1 MSVKDMIKKSVL
13 ESGVFDQYNISSIL
27 VALAAALA
35 LGILIFLVYRRFYTG
50 VIYSRTFA
58 VTLVGMTVLTCMVTL
73 AISTNVVISLGMV
86 GALSI
91 VRFRTAVKDP
101 MDLLYLFWAI
111 TTGITAGAGM
121 YVLALLAAAIMIFMI
136 ILFYSRQQRGKIYIA
151 VIHYS
156 GDEAGDE
163 VIRCFGKRKYFIKSK
178 TMRKEKTEMAVEIF
192 CKQTD
197 MDFMEKIRAI
207 EHVDDVTLISIMG
220 NIMAKKRVI
229 RCLII
234 ILTIVL
240 AAGVEMFW
248 LSRRKTIKQYKE
260 SQAAFG
266 NPLMGYVPSAWYN
279 EVSEDIS
286 LLYMDITWA
295 ELEPEEGVYNW
306 ASIDEENQI
315 SRWRK
320 EGKHLVLRFVCDI
333 PSDEEHMDI
342 PEWLY
347 EKSGEAGRWYDGED
361 GKGFAPDYNNPTIIS
376 CHRKA
381 VRAIGEHFG
390 QDGLISYVELGSL
403 GHWGEWHVNYS
414 EGIQRIPREAV
425 RDKYILPWTEAFPDA
440 MILMRRPFA
449 SAEKYGFGLY
459 NDMTGQRRPHRAGW
473 AGSIMVVN
481 MIRQVKRM

>member
-1 MSVKDMIKKSVL
+1 
-13 ESGVFDQYNISSIL
+13 
-27 VALAAALA
+27 
-35 LGILIFLVYRRFYTG
+35 
-50 VIYSRTFA
+50 
-58 VTLVGMTVLTCMVTL
+58 
-73 AISTNVVISLGMV
+73 
-86 GALSI
+86 
-91 VRFRTAVKDP
+91 
-101 MDLLYLFWAI
+101 
-111 TTGITAGAGM
+111 
-121 YVLALLAAAIMIFMI
+121 
-136 ILFYSRQQRGKIYIA
+136 
-151 VIHYS
+151 
-156 GDEAGDE
+156 
-163 VIRCFGKRKYFIKSK
+163 
-178 TMRKEKTEMAVEIF
+178 
-192 CKQTD
+192 
-197 MDFMEKIRAI
+197 
-207 EHVDDVTLISIMG
+207 
-220 NIMAKKRVI
+220 
-229 RCLII
+229 
-234 ILTIVL
+234 
-240 AAGVEMFW
+240 MFW

-320 EGKHLVLRFVCDI
+320 EGKHLVFRFVCDI

-347 EKSGEAGRWYDGED
+347 EKSGKAGKWYDGEY

-376 CHRKA
+376 CHEQAVKA
-381 VRAIGEHFG
+381 LGEHFG

-425 RDKYILPWTEAFPDA
+425 REKYILPWTKAFPDA

-459 NDMTGQRRPHRAGW
+459 NDMTGQPEATQSWFDWINNGGEYDQTGEKNVIVPMKDFW
-473 AGSIMVVN
+473 KTAPSGGEFTSSLSMEEMLDTNLSGTVE
-481 MIRQVKRM
+481 MIREAHTTFLGPKIPDENYVDGYKEVLKNMGYRLWISMAELKNTAKGSRLKLTWENSGVAPMYKEWPVYVYIEDESGKLVEKSRISIKISSLLPGEKATTLTALETERLNSLLEKGYRISVGIEDPMTELPCVRFAMEALYQEGKNYLW

>member
-1 MSVKDMIKKSVL
+1 
-13 ESGVFDQYNISSIL
+13 
-27 VALAAALA
+27 
-35 LGILIFLVYRRFYTG
+35 
-50 VIYSRTFA
+50 
-58 VTLVGMTVLTCMVTL
+58 
-73 AISTNVVISLGMV
+73 
-86 GALSI
+86 
-91 VRFRTAVKDP
+91 
-101 MDLLYLFWAI
+101 
-111 TTGITAGAGM
+111 
-121 YVLALLAAAIMIFMI
+121 
-136 ILFYSRQQRGKIYIA
+136 
-151 VIHYS
+151 
-156 GDEAGDE
+156 
-163 VIRCFGKRKYFIKSK
+163 
-178 TMRKEKTEMAVEIF
+178 
-192 CKQTD
+192 
-197 MDFMEKIRAI
+197 
-207 EHVDDVTLISIMG
+207 
-220 NIMAKKRVI
+220 
-229 RCLII
+229 
-234 ILTIVL
+234 
-240 AAGVEMFW
+240 MFW

-266 NPLMGYVPSAWYN
+266 NPLMGYAPSAWYN

-320 EGKHLVLRFVCDI
+320 EGKHLVFRFVCDI
-333 PSDEEHMDI
+333 PGEEAHMDI

-347 EKSGEAGRWYDGED
+347 EKSGKAGKWYDGEY
-361 GKGFAPDYNNPTIIS
+361 GKGFALDYNNPTIIS

-440 MILMRRPFA
+440 RILMRRPFA

-459 NDMTGQRRPHRAGW
+459 NDMTGQPEATQSWFDWINNGGEYDQTGEKNVIVPMKDFW
-473 AGSIMVVN
+473 KTAPSGGEFTSSLSMEEMLDTNLSGTVE
-481 MIRQVKRM
+481 MIREAHTTFLGPKIPDENYVDGYKEVLKNMGYRLWISMAELKNTAKGSRLKLTWENSGVAPMYKEWPVYVYIEDESGKLVEKSRISIKISSLLPGEKATTLTALETERLNSLLEKGYRLSVGIEDPMTELPCVRFAMEALYQEGKNYLW

>member
-1 MSVKDMIKKSVL
+1 
-13 ESGVFDQYNISSIL
+13 
-27 VALAAALA
+27 
-35 LGILIFLVYRRFYTG
+35 
-50 VIYSRTFA
+50 
-58 VTLVGMTVLTCMVTL
+58 
-73 AISTNVVISLGMV
+73 
-86 GALSI
+86 
-91 VRFRTAVKDP
+91 
-101 MDLLYLFWAI
+101 
-111 TTGITAGAGM
+111 
-121 YVLALLAAAIMIFMI
+121 
-136 ILFYSRQQRGKIYIA
+136 
-151 VIHYS
+151 
-156 GDEAGDE
+156 
-163 VIRCFGKRKYFIKSK
+163 
-178 TMRKEKTEMAVEIF
+178 
-192 CKQTD
+192 
-197 MDFMEKIRAI
+197 
-207 EHVDDVTLISIMG
+207 
-220 NIMAKKRVI
+220 
-229 RCLII
+229 
-234 ILTIVL
+234 
-240 AAGVEMFW
+240 MFW

-266 NPLMGYVPSAWYN
+266 NPLMGYAPSAWYN

-347 EKSGEAGRWYDGED
+347 EKSGKAGKWYDGEY

-376 CHRKA
+376 CHEQAVKA
-381 VRAIGEHFG
+381 LGEHFG

-440 MILMRRPFA
+440 RILMRRPFA

-459 NDMTGQRRPHRAGW
+459 NDMTGQPEATQSWFDWINNGGEYDQTGEKNVIVPMKDFW
-473 AGSIMVVN
+473 KTAPSGGEFTSSLSMEEMLDTNLSGTVE
-481 MIRQVKRM
+481 MIREAHTTFLGPKIPDENYVDGYKEVLKNMGYRLWISMAELKNTAKGSRLKLTWENSGVAPMYKEWPVYVYIEDESGKLVEKSRISIKISSLLPGEKATTLTALETERLNSLLEKGYRLSVGIEDPMTELPCVRFAMEALYQEGKNYLW

>member
-1 MSVKDMIKKSVL
+1 
-13 ESGVFDQYNISSIL
+13 
-27 VALAAALA
+27 
-35 LGILIFLVYRRFYTG
+35 
-50 VIYSRTFA
+50 
-58 VTLVGMTVLTCMVTL
+58 
-73 AISTNVVISLGMV
+73 
-86 GALSI
+86 
-91 VRFRTAVKDP
+91 
-101 MDLLYLFWAI
+101 
-111 TTGITAGAGM
+111 
-121 YVLALLAAAIMIFMI
+121 
-136 ILFYSRQQRGKIYIA
+136 
-151 VIHYS
+151 
-156 GDEAGDE
+156 
-163 VIRCFGKRKYFIKSK
+163 
-178 TMRKEKTEMAVEIF
+178 
-192 CKQTD
+192 
-197 MDFMEKIRAI
+197 
-207 EHVDDVTLISIMG
+207 
-220 NIMAKKRVI
+220 
-229 RCLII
+229 
-234 ILTIVL
+234 
-240 AAGVEMFW
+240 MFW

-347 EKSGEAGRWYDGED
+347 EKSGKAGKWYDGEY
-361 GKGFAPDYNNPTIIS
+361 GKGFAPDYNSPTIIS
-376 CHRKA
+376 CHKKA

-449 SAEKYGFGLY
+449 AAEKYGFGLY
-459 NDMTGQRRPHRAGW
+459 NDMTGQPEATQSWLGW
-473 AGSIMVVN
+473 INNGGEYDQTGEKNVIVPMKDFWKTAPSGGEFTSSLSMEEMLDTNLSGTVE
-481 MIRQVKRM
+481 MIREAHTTFLGPKIPDENYVDGYKEVLKNMGYRLWISMAELKNTAKGSRLKLTWENSGVAPMYKEWPVYVYLEDESGKLVEMSRISIKISSLLRGEKATTLTALETERLNSLLEKGYRLSVGIEDPMTELPCVRFAMETLYQEGKNYLW

>member
-1 MSVKDMIKKSVL
+1 
-13 ESGVFDQYNISSIL
+13 
-27 VALAAALA
+27 
-35 LGILIFLVYRRFYTG
+35 
-50 VIYSRTFA
+50 
-58 VTLVGMTVLTCMVTL
+58 
-73 AISTNVVISLGMV
+73 
-86 GALSI
+86 
-91 VRFRTAVKDP
+91 
-101 MDLLYLFWAI
+101 
-111 TTGITAGAGM
+111 
-121 YVLALLAAAIMIFMI
+121 
-136 ILFYSRQQRGKIYIA
+136 
-151 VIHYS
+151 
-156 GDEAGDE
+156 
-163 VIRCFGKRKYFIKSK
+163 
-178 TMRKEKTEMAVEIF
+178 
-192 CKQTD
+192 
-197 MDFMEKIRAI
+197 
-207 EHVDDVTLISIMG
+207 
-220 NIMAKKRVI
+220 
-229 RCLII
+229 
-234 ILTIVL
+234 
-240 AAGVEMFW
+240 MFW

-320 EGKHLVLRFVCDI
+320 EGKHLVFRFVCDI

-347 EKSGEAGRWYDGED
+347 EKSGKAGKWYDGEY

-376 CHRKA
+376 CHEQAVKA
-381 VRAIGEHFG
+381 LGEHFG

-449 SAEKYGFGLY
+449 AAEKYGFGLY
-459 NDMTGQRRPHRAGW
+459 NDMTGQPEATQSWFDWINNGGKYDQTGEKNVIVPMKDFW
-473 AGSIMVVN
+473 KTAPSGGEFTSSLSMEEMLDTNLSGTVE
-481 MIRQVKRM
+481 MIREAHTTFLGPKIPDENYVDGYKEVLKNMGYRLWISMAELKNTAKGSRLKLTWENSGVAPMYKEWPVYVYIEDESGKLVEKSRISIKISSLFPGEKATTLTALETERLNSLLEKGYRLSVGIEDPMTELPCVRFAMETLYQEGKNYLW

>member
-1 MSVKDMIKKSVL
+1 
-13 ESGVFDQYNISSIL
+13 
-27 VALAAALA
+27 
-35 LGILIFLVYRRFYTG
+35 
-50 VIYSRTFA
+50 
-58 VTLVGMTVLTCMVTL
+58 
-73 AISTNVVISLGMV
+73 
-86 GALSI
+86 
-91 VRFRTAVKDP
+91 
-101 MDLLYLFWAI
+101 
-111 TTGITAGAGM
+111 
-121 YVLALLAAAIMIFMI
+121 
-136 ILFYSRQQRGKIYIA
+136 
-151 VIHYS
+151 
-156 GDEAGDE
+156 
-163 VIRCFGKRKYFIKSK
+163 
-178 TMRKEKTEMAVEIF
+178 
-192 CKQTD
+192 
-197 MDFMEKIRAI
+197 
-207 EHVDDVTLISIMG
+207 
-220 NIMAKKRVI
+220 
-229 RCLII
+229 
-234 ILTIVL
+234 
-240 AAGVEMFW
+240 MFW

-266 NPLMGYVPSAWYN
+266 NPLMGYAPSAWYN

-320 EGKHLVLRFVCDI
+320 EGKHLVFRFVCDI
-333 PSDEEHMDI
+333 PGEEAHMDI

-347 EKSGEAGRWYDGED
+347 EKSGKAGKWYDGEY

-376 CHRKA
+376 CHEQAVKA
-381 VRAIGEHFG
+381 LGEHFG

-459 NDMTGQRRPHRAGW
+459 NDMTGQPEATQSWFDWINNGGEYDQTGEKNVIVPMKDFW
-473 AGSIMVVN
+473 KTAPSGGEFTSSLSMEEMLDTNLSGTVE
-481 MIRQVKRM
+481 MIREAHTTFLGPKIPDENYVDGYKEVLKNMGYRLWISMAELKNTAKGSRLKLTWENSGVAPMYKEWPVYVYIEDESGKLVEKSRISIKISSLLPGEKEVTLTALETERLNSLLEKGYRLSVGIEDPMTELPCVRFAMEALYQEGKNYLW

>member
-1 MSVKDMIKKSVL
+1 
-13 ESGVFDQYNISSIL
+13 
-27 VALAAALA
+27 
-35 LGILIFLVYRRFYTG
+35 
-50 VIYSRTFA
+50 
-58 VTLVGMTVLTCMVTL
+58 
-73 AISTNVVISLGMV
+73 
-86 GALSI
+86 
-91 VRFRTAVKDP
+91 
-101 MDLLYLFWAI
+101 
-111 TTGITAGAGM
+111 
-121 YVLALLAAAIMIFMI
+121 
-136 ILFYSRQQRGKIYIA
+136 
-151 VIHYS
+151 
-156 GDEAGDE
+156 
-163 VIRCFGKRKYFIKSK
+163 
-178 TMRKEKTEMAVEIF
+178 
-192 CKQTD
+192 
-197 MDFMEKIRAI
+197 
-207 EHVDDVTLISIMG
+207 
-220 NIMAKKRVI
+220 
-229 RCLII
+229 
-234 ILTIVL
+234 
-240 AAGVEMFW
+240 MFW

-376 CHRKA
+376 CHEQAVKA
-381 VRAIGEHFG
+381 LGEHFG

-459 NDMTGQRRPHRAGW
+459 NDMTGQPEATQSWLGW
-473 AGSIMVVN
+473 INNGGEYDQTGEKNVIVPMNDFWKTAPSGGEFTSSLSMEEMLDTNLSGTVEMLREAHTTFLGPKIPDENYVDGYKEVLKNMGYRLWISMAELKNTAKGSRLKLTWENSGVAPMYKEWPVYVYIEDESGKLVEKSRISIKISSLLPGEKEVTLTALETERLNSLLEKGYRLSVGIEDPMTEFPCVRFAMEALYQEGKN
-481 MIRQVKRM
+481 YLW

>member
-1 MSVKDMIKKSVL
+1 
-13 ESGVFDQYNISSIL
+13 
-27 VALAAALA
+27 
-35 LGILIFLVYRRFYTG
+35 
-50 VIYSRTFA
+50 
-58 VTLVGMTVLTCMVTL
+58 
-73 AISTNVVISLGMV
+73 
-86 GALSI
+86 
-91 VRFRTAVKDP
+91 
-101 MDLLYLFWAI
+101 
-111 TTGITAGAGM
+111 
-121 YVLALLAAAIMIFMI
+121 
-136 ILFYSRQQRGKIYIA
+136 
-151 VIHYS
+151 
-156 GDEAGDE
+156 
-163 VIRCFGKRKYFIKSK
+163 
-178 TMRKEKTEMAVEIF
+178 
-192 CKQTD
+192 
-197 MDFMEKIRAI
+197 
-207 EHVDDVTLISIMG
+207 
-220 NIMAKKRVI
+220 
-229 RCLII
+229 
-234 ILTIVL
+234 
-240 AAGVEMFW
+240 MFW

-266 NPLMGYVPSAWYN
+266 NPLMGYAPSAWYN

-347 EKSGEAGRWYDGED
+347 EKSGKAGKWYDGEY

-376 CHRKA
+376 CHEQAVKA
-381 VRAIGEHFG
+381 LGEHFG

-440 MILMRRPFA
+440 RILMRRPFA

-459 NDMTGQRRPHRAGW
+459 NDMTGQPEATQSWFDWINNGGEYDQTGEKNVIVPMNDFW
-473 AGSIMVVN
+473 KTAPSGGEFTSSLSMEEMLDTNLSGTVE
-481 MIRQVKRM
+481 MIREAHTTFLGPKIPDENYVDGYKEVLKNMGYRLWISMAELKNTAKGSRLKLTWENSGVAPMYKEWPVYVYIEDESGKLVEKSRISIKISSLLPGEKATTLTALETERLNSLLEKGYRLSVGIEDPMTELPCVRFAMEALYQEGKNYLW

>member
-1 MSVKDMIKKSVL
+1 
-13 ESGVFDQYNISSIL
+13 
-27 VALAAALA
+27 
-35 LGILIFLVYRRFYTG
+35 
-50 VIYSRTFA
+50 
-58 VTLVGMTVLTCMVTL
+58 
-73 AISTNVVISLGMV
+73 
-86 GALSI
+86 
-91 VRFRTAVKDP
+91 
-101 MDLLYLFWAI
+101 
-111 TTGITAGAGM
+111 
-121 YVLALLAAAIMIFMI
+121 
-136 ILFYSRQQRGKIYIA
+136 
-151 VIHYS
+151 
-156 GDEAGDE
+156 
-163 VIRCFGKRKYFIKSK
+163 
-178 TMRKEKTEMAVEIF
+178 
-192 CKQTD
+192 
-197 MDFMEKIRAI
+197 
-207 EHVDDVTLISIMG
+207 
-220 NIMAKKRVI
+220 
-229 RCLII
+229 
-234 ILTIVL
+234 
-240 AAGVEMFW
+240 MFW

-266 NPLMGYVPSAWYN
+266 NPLMGYAPSAWYN

-333 PSDEEHMDI
+333 PGEEAHMDI

-347 EKSGEAGRWYDGED
+347 EKSGKAGKWYDGEY

-376 CHRKA
+376 CHEQAVKA
-381 VRAIGEHFG
+381 LGEHFG

-440 MILMRRPFA
+440 RILMRRPFA

-459 NDMTGQRRPHRAGW
+459 NDMTGQPEATQSWFDWINNGGEYDQTGEKNVIVPMKNFW
-473 AGSIMVVN
+473 KTAPSGGEFTSSLSMEEMLDTNLSGTVE
-481 MIRQVKRM
+481 MIREAHTTFLGPKIPDENYVDGYKEVLKNMGYRLWISMAELKNTAKGSRLKLTWENSGVAPMYKEWPVYVYIEDESGKLVEKSRISIKISSLLPGEKATTLTALETERLNSLLEKGYRLSVGIEDPMTELPCVRFAMEALYQEGKNYLW

>member
-1 MSVKDMIKKSVL
+1 
-13 ESGVFDQYNISSIL
+13 
-27 VALAAALA
+27 
-35 LGILIFLVYRRFYTG
+35 
-50 VIYSRTFA
+50 
-58 VTLVGMTVLTCMVTL
+58 
-73 AISTNVVISLGMV
+73 
-86 GALSI
+86 
-91 VRFRTAVKDP
+91 
-101 MDLLYLFWAI
+101 
-111 TTGITAGAGM
+111 
-121 YVLALLAAAIMIFMI
+121 
-136 ILFYSRQQRGKIYIA
+136 
-151 VIHYS
+151 
-156 GDEAGDE
+156 
-163 VIRCFGKRKYFIKSK
+163 
-178 TMRKEKTEMAVEIF
+178 
-192 CKQTD
+192 
-197 MDFMEKIRAI
+197 
-207 EHVDDVTLISIMG
+207 
-220 NIMAKKRVI
+220 
-229 RCLII
+229 
-234 ILTIVL
+234 
-240 AAGVEMFW
+240 MFW

-320 EGKHLVLRFVCDI
+320 EGKHLVFRFVCDI
-333 PSDEEHMDI
+333 PGEEAHMDI

-347 EKSGEAGRWYDGED
+347 EKSGKAGKWYDGEY
-361 GKGFAPDYNNPTIIS
+361 GKGFAPDYNSPTIIS
-376 CHRKA
+376 CHKKA

-425 RDKYILPWTEAFPDA
+425 REKYILPWTEAFPDA

-459 NDMTGQRRPHRAGW
+459 NDMTGQPEATQSWLGW
-473 AGSIMVVN
+473 INNGGEYDQTGEKNVIVPMNDFWKTAPSGGEFTSSLSMEEMLDTNLSGTVEMLREAHTTFLGPKIPDENYVDGYKEVLKNMGYRLWISMAELKNTAKGSRLKLTWENSGVAPMYKEWPVYVYIEDESGKLVEKSRISIKISSLLPGEKATTLTALETERLNSLLEKGYRLSVGIEDPMTELPCVRFAMETLYQEGKN
-481 MIRQVKRM
+481 YLW

>member
-1 MSVKDMIKKSVL
+1 
-13 ESGVFDQYNISSIL
+13 
-27 VALAAALA
+27 
-35 LGILIFLVYRRFYTG
+35 
-50 VIYSRTFA
+50 
-58 VTLVGMTVLTCMVTL
+58 
-73 AISTNVVISLGMV
+73 
-86 GALSI
+86 
-91 VRFRTAVKDP
+91 
-101 MDLLYLFWAI
+101 
-111 TTGITAGAGM
+111 
-121 YVLALLAAAIMIFMI
+121 
-136 ILFYSRQQRGKIYIA
+136 
-151 VIHYS
+151 
-156 GDEAGDE
+156 
-163 VIRCFGKRKYFIKSK
+163 
-178 TMRKEKTEMAVEIF
+178 
-192 CKQTD
+192 
-197 MDFMEKIRAI
+197 
-207 EHVDDVTLISIMG
+207 
-220 NIMAKKRVI
+220 
-229 RCLII
+229 
-234 ILTIVL
+234 
-240 AAGVEMFW
+240 MFW

-266 NPLMGYVPSAWYN
+266 NPLMGYAPSAWYN

-347 EKSGEAGRWYDGED
+347 EKSGKAGKWYDGEY

-376 CHRKA
+376 CHEQAVKA
-381 VRAIGEHFG
+381 LGEHFG

-440 MILMRRPFA
+440 RILMRRPFA

-459 NDMTGQRRPHRAGW
+459 NDMTGQPEATQSWFDWINNGGEYDQTGEKNVIVPMKDFW
-473 AGSIMVVN
+473 KTAPSGGEFTSSLSMEEMLDTNLSGTVE
-481 MIRQVKRM
+481 MIREAHTTFLGPKIPDENYVDGYKEVLKNMGYRLWISMAELKNTAKGSRLKLTWENSGVAPMYKEWPVYVYIEDESGKLVEKSRISIKISSLLPGEKATTLTALETERLNSLLEKGYRISVGIEDPMTELPCVRFAMEALYQEGKNYLW

>member
-1 MSVKDMIKKSVL
+1 
-13 ESGVFDQYNISSIL
+13 
-27 VALAAALA
+27 
-35 LGILIFLVYRRFYTG
+35 
-50 VIYSRTFA
+50 
-58 VTLVGMTVLTCMVTL
+58 
-73 AISTNVVISLGMV
+73 
-86 GALSI
+86 
-91 VRFRTAVKDP
+91 
-101 MDLLYLFWAI
+101 
-111 TTGITAGAGM
+111 
-121 YVLALLAAAIMIFMI
+121 
-136 ILFYSRQQRGKIYIA
+136 
-151 VIHYS
+151 
-156 GDEAGDE
+156 
-163 VIRCFGKRKYFIKSK
+163 
-178 TMRKEKTEMAVEIF
+178 
-192 CKQTD
+192 
-197 MDFMEKIRAI
+197 
-207 EHVDDVTLISIMG
+207 
-220 NIMAKKRVI
+220 
-229 RCLII
+229 
-234 ILTIVL
+234 
-240 AAGVEMFW
+240 MFW

-347 EKSGEAGRWYDGED
+347 EKSGKAGKWYDGEY
-361 GKGFAPDYNNPTIIS
+361 GKGFAPDYNSPTIIS
-376 CHRKA
+376 CHKKA

-449 SAEKYGFGLY
+449 AAEKYGFGLY
-459 NDMTGQRRPHRAGW
+459 NDMTGQPEATQSWLGW
-473 AGSIMVVN
+473 INNGGEYDQTGEKNVIVPMKDFWKTAPSGGEFTSSLSMEEMLDTNLSGTVE
-481 MIRQVKRM
+481 MIREAHTTFLGPKIPDENYVDGYKEVLKNMGYRLWISMAELKNTAKGSRLKLTWENSGVAPMYKEWPVYVYIEDESGKLVEKSRISIKISSLLPGEKATTLTALETERLNSLLEKGYRLSVGIEDPMTELPCVRFAMEPLYQEGKNYLW

>member
-1 MSVKDMIKKSVL
+1 
-13 ESGVFDQYNISSIL
+13 
-27 VALAAALA
+27 
-35 LGILIFLVYRRFYTG
+35 
-50 VIYSRTFA
+50 
-58 VTLVGMTVLTCMVTL
+58 
-73 AISTNVVISLGMV
+73 
-86 GALSI
+86 
-91 VRFRTAVKDP
+91 
-101 MDLLYLFWAI
+101 
-111 TTGITAGAGM
+111 
-121 YVLALLAAAIMIFMI
+121 
-136 ILFYSRQQRGKIYIA
+136 
-151 VIHYS
+151 
-156 GDEAGDE
+156 
-163 VIRCFGKRKYFIKSK
+163 
-178 TMRKEKTEMAVEIF
+178 
-192 CKQTD
+192 
-197 MDFMEKIRAI
+197 
-207 EHVDDVTLISIMG
+207 
-220 NIMAKKRVI
+220 
-229 RCLII
+229 
-234 ILTIVL
+234 
-240 AAGVEMFW
+240 MFW

-347 EKSGEAGRWYDGED
+347 EKSGKAGKWYDGEY
-361 GKGFAPDYNNPTIIS
+361 GKGFAPDYNSPTIIS
-376 CHRKA
+376 CHKKA

-449 SAEKYGFGLY
+449 AAEKYGFGLY
-459 NDMTGQRRPHRAGW
+459 NDMIGQPEATQSWLGWINNGGEYDQTGEKNVIVPMNGFWKTAPSG
-473 AGSIMVVN
+473 GEFTSSLSMEEMLDTNLSGTVE
-481 MIRQVKRM
+481 MIREAHTTFLGPKIPDENYVDGYKEVLKNMGYRLWISMAELKNTAKGSRLKLTWENSGVAPMYKEWPVYVYIEDESGKLVEKSRISIKISSLLPGEKATTLTALETERLNSLLEKGYRLSVGIEDPMTELPCVRFAMEALYQEGKNYLW

>member
-1 MSVKDMIKKSVL
+1 
-13 ESGVFDQYNISSIL
+13 
-27 VALAAALA
+27 
-35 LGILIFLVYRRFYTG
+35 
-50 VIYSRTFA
+50 
-58 VTLVGMTVLTCMVTL
+58 
-73 AISTNVVISLGMV
+73 
-86 GALSI
+86 
-91 VRFRTAVKDP
+91 
-101 MDLLYLFWAI
+101 
-111 TTGITAGAGM
+111 
-121 YVLALLAAAIMIFMI
+121 
-136 ILFYSRQQRGKIYIA
+136 
-151 VIHYS
+151 
-156 GDEAGDE
+156 
-163 VIRCFGKRKYFIKSK
+163 
-178 TMRKEKTEMAVEIF
+178 
-192 CKQTD
+192 
-197 MDFMEKIRAI
+197 
-207 EHVDDVTLISIMG
+207 
-220 NIMAKKRVI
+220 
-229 RCLII
+229 
-234 ILTIVL
+234 
-240 AAGVEMFW
+240 MFW

-347 EKSGEAGRWYDGED
+347 EKSGKAGKWYDGEY

-376 CHRKA
+376 CHEQAVKA
-381 VRAIGEHFG
+381 LGEHFG

-425 RDKYILPWTEAFPDA
+425 REKYILPWTEAFPDA
-440 MILMRRPFA
+440 RILMRRPFA

-459 NDMTGQRRPHRAGW
+459 NDMTGQPEATQSWLGW
-473 AGSIMVVN
+473 INNGGEYDQTGEKNVIVPMNDFWKTAPSGGEFTSSLSMEEMLDTNLSGTVE
-481 MIRQVKRM
+481 MIREAHTTFLGPKIPDENYVDGYKEVLKNMGYRLWISMAELKNTAKGSRLKLTWENSGVAPMYKEWPVYVYIEDESGKLVEKSRISIKISSLLPGEKATTLTALETERLNSLLEKGYRLSVGIEDPMTEFPCVRFAMEALYQEGKNYLW